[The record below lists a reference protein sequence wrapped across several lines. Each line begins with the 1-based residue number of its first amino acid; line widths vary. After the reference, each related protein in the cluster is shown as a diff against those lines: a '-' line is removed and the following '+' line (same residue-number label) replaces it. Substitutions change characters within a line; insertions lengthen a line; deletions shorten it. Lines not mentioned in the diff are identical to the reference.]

1 MTDRPLIELS
11 GVCRAYRSGDTE
23 IRALDGVSLAIRRGE
38 FVAIMGQ
45 SGSGKSTLMN
55 ILGCLDRP
63 SEGRYLVG
71 GVDVAGLEP
80 DELAALRRSTFGF
93 VFQRYN
99 LLATSTAAENVEM
112 PAIYAGQ
119 PAEERRGRAL
129 ELLREL
135 GLGDRVDHRPNQ
147 LSGGQQQRVSIARAL
162 MNGAEVILADEP
174 TGALDSRSSADVM
187 ALLKDLHAKG
197 RTVIVITHDAEVAA
211 HADRRI

>member
-1 MTDRPLIELS
+1 
-11 GVCRAYRSGDTE
+11 
-23 IRALDGVSLAIRRGE
+23 
-38 FVAIMGQ
+38 
-45 SGSGKSTLMN
+45 MN

-119 PAEERRGRAL
+119 PAEESRGRAL
-129 ELLREL
+129 
-135 GLGDRVDHRPNQ
+135 
-147 LSGGQQQRVSIARAL
+147 ARL
-162 MNGAEVILADEP
+162 
-174 TGALDSRSSADVM
+174 RSSEA
-187 ALLKDLHAKG
+187 
-197 RTVIVITHDAEVAA
+197 
-211 HADRRI
+211 RRIGDACDSQCTSRGAP

>member
-1 MTDRPLIELS
+1 
-11 GVCRAYRSGDTE
+11 
-23 IRALDGVSLAIRRGE
+23 
-38 FVAIMGQ
+38 
-45 SGSGKSTLMN
+45 MN

-99 LLATSTAAENVEM
+99 LLATSTAAANVEM

-129 ELLREL
+129 ELQREL
-135 GLGDRVDHRPNQ
+135 GPGARVAQPPHPH
-147 LSGGQQQRVSIARAL
+147 SGGQQ
-162 MNGAEVILADEP
+162 
-174 TGALDSRSSADVM
+174 
-187 ALLKDLHAKG
+187 H
-197 RTVIVITHDAEVAA
+197 
-211 HADRRI
+211 

>member
-1 MTDRPLIELS
+1 
-11 GVCRAYRSGDTE
+11 
-23 IRALDGVSLAIRRGE
+23 
-38 FVAIMGQ
+38 
-45 SGSGKSTLMN
+45 MN
-55 ILGCLDRP
+55 ILGGLGRP

-71 GVDVAGLEP
+71 GVDGAGLEP

-162 MNGAEVILADEP
+162 IDRKSTSLN
-174 TGALDSRSSADVM
+174 SS
-187 ALLKDLHAKG
+187 H
-197 RTVIVITHDAEVAA
+197 
-211 HADRRI
+211 